1 MANVAVHSTLL
12 LGNGTIVDL
21 QTTLAEGAFGEL
33 KTSTDFAVAATSL
46 GTFADGQIIS
56 QVLVPP
62 TAPNGVA
69 GVAYINRRGAI
80 VALLP
85 TTVDGQ
91 VAHQGGPLGFRL
103 AAGDTLQ
110 VMPLAATSRVFT
122 YAVKTA
128 QGTCAVFQGTPA
140 GAASTSL
147 SHILTGQSLGESLQ
161 GQTIV
166 MHLATSIDGS
176 KLSNGSVLHLNDR
189 ALPIGSCAAVNP
201 SNQQVTFMSASTPV
215 GLNHIAQVITNA

>member
-1 MANVAVHSTLL
+1 MANVSVHSTLL
-12 LGNGTIVDL
+12 LGNGTVVDL

-46 GTFADGQIIS
+46 GTFADGQVIAS
-56 QVLVPP
+56 VLVPP

-69 GVAYINRRGAI
+69 GVAYINRRGMIAALIPTAI
-80 VALLP
+80 
-85 TTVDGQ
+85 DGQ

-110 VMPLAATSRVFT
+110 VMPLVAASRVFT

-128 QGTCAVFQGTPA
+128 QGTCAVFQGTPSGA
-140 GAASTSL
+140 GTTSL

-161 GQTIV
+161 GQTIT
-166 MHLATSIDGS
+166 MHLATSVDGS

-201 SNQQVTFMSASTPV
+201 AAQQVSFMSAGAPV